1 MLWISRERSTMNSL
15 TIKLRVIILGLLAV
29 GGILV
34 AGLFGIAQM
43 SRLNTQLEGDFA
55 DIQHGIRTLVS
66 MQTTSIEFKTQ
77 IQEWKNILIRGNK
90 EEDFARYE
98 KAFSEKEKVV
108 QDGLRKSL
116 DSIKNEN
123 NPENAW
129 AITDIEKLIKDHAE
143 LGAAYKAALSS
154 FDKADPEAGKK
165 VDVAVKGM
173 DRATTEGIGKIV
185 ATLEKSEVHHLEQQT
200 IASRAAYTSSRNLL
214 IGVMVISFLLAGS
227 VVAVTIRQISGQI
240 AHVQETTEGI
250 RQTLDLTRRI
260 PVRGADEMSQVAG
273 SVNSLLDEFQTV
285 VRRMKAAGSHV
296 SGASDELSHSVTQLS
311 AAVDQ
316 QNEATSSMAASMEEM
331 AVSVSHVSDSSMTA
345 KTTAQES
352 LSGTDQGRLIIEKT
366 VNDLVDMAETVQST
380 SLTMEKLN
388 KRTDEIG
395 SIVGVIKEIADQ
407 TNLLALNAAIEAAR
421 AGEQGRGFAV
431 VADEVRM
438 LAERTTIS
446 TKEIAGVISAI
457 QTETHNAVDDMHR
470 VVDQVT
476 NNAKSARKAGDSIVQ
491 IREGSVRV
499 VEVSSDIATALKEQS
514 TASDLI
520 AKQVEVISSMSEENT
535 SAMAEAKEASTE
547 MKRLS
552 AEMHEMVD
560 RFRV

>member
-1 MLWISRERSTMNSL
+1 M
-15 TIKLRVIILGLLAV
+15 
-29 GGILV
+29 
-34 AGLFGIAQM
+34 
-43 SRLNTQLEGDFA
+43 
-55 DIQHGIRTLVS
+55 
-66 MQTTSIEFKTQ
+66 
-77 IQEWKNILIRGNK
+77 
-90 EEDFARYE
+90 
-98 KAFSEKEKVV
+98 
-108 QDGLRKSL
+108 
-116 DSIKNEN
+116 
-123 NPENAW
+123 
-129 AITDIEKLIKDHAE
+129 
-143 LGAAYKAALSS
+143 
-154 FDKADPEAGKK
+154 
-165 VDVAVKGM
+165 
-173 DRATTEGIGKIV
+173 
-185 ATLEKSEVHHLEQQT
+185 
-200 IASRAAYTSSRNLL
+200 
-214 IGVMVISFLLAGS
+214 
-227 VVAVTIRQISGQI
+227 
-240 AHVQETTEGI
+240 
-250 RQTLDLTRRI
+250 
-260 PVRGADEMSQVAG
+260 RGADEMSQVAG
-273 SVNSLLDEFQTV
+273 SVNSLLDEFQAV
-285 VRRMKAAGSHV
+285 VRRMKDAGSHV

-352 LSGTDQGRLIIEKT
+352 LSGADQGRLIIEKT
-366 VNDLVDMAETVQST
+366 VNDLVDLAETVQST

-407 TNLLALNAAIEAAR
+407 TSLLALNAAIEAAR

-431 VADEVRM
+431 VADEVRN

-499 VEVSSDIATALKEQS
+499 VEVSSDIATALREQS

-520 AKQVEVISSMSEENT
+520 AKQVEVIASMSEENT